1 MAGGGLPE
9 GMTMDGEL
17 GQNSV
22 AVGEESHWIPLT
34 DLMTGLMVIFLLIAV
49 SYMMQVEADAARIK
63 NVAVA
68 YSEIKDALFEDLNK
82 EFRLDLSKW
91 KAQLLKN
98 DLTIRFSEPEVLF
111 ATGSTELKPEFQ
123 AILQD
128 FFPRYV
134 RILTSP
140 KYRDSISEVRI
151 EGHTSSDWNGVA
163 AGDAY
168 FLNMELSQA
177 RTRSTLA
184 YVLNLPADREQVAW
198 LRRFVTANGL
208 SSSRLIMDNKG
219 MEDVA
224 RSRRVE
230 FRIRTDAETR
240 LAKILEVTK

>member
-1 MAGGGLPE
+1 
-9 GMTMDGEL
+9 MTMDGEL
-17 GQNSV
+17 GQNTV

-49 SYMMQVEADAARIK
+49 SYMMQVEADAARIN
-63 NVAVA
+63 NVAIA

-82 EFRLDLSKW
+82 EFRLDLSRW

-98 DLTIRFSEPEVLF
+98 DLTIRFLEPEVLF

-163 AGDAY
+163 SAGDAY

-219 MEDVA
+219 VEDVA

-240 LAKILEVTK
+240 LAKILEVTH

>member
-1 MAGGGLPE
+1 MEGQAPE
-9 GMTMDGEL
+9 TTT
-17 GQNSV
+17 
-22 AVGEESHWIPLT
+22 AVSEESHWIPLS

-49 SYMMQVEADAARIK
+49 SYMIQVEADAARIK
-63 NVAVA
+63 NVAIA
-68 YSEIKDALFEDLNK
+68 YSEIKDALFGDLNR
-82 EFRLDLSKW
+82 EFRNDLPKW
-91 KAQLLKN
+91 NAQLLKN

-111 ATGSTELKPEFQ
+111 ATGSSELKPEFQ
-123 AILQD
+123 RILQD

-134 RILTSP
+134 RILTSR

-184 YVLNLPADREQVAW
+184 YVMSLPADQEQLAW
-198 LRRFVTANGL
+198 LRKYVTANGL
-208 SSSRLIMDNKG
+208 SSSRLITDAKG
-219 MEDVA
+219 VEDVA

-230 FRIRTDAETR
+230 FRVRTDAETR
-240 LAKILEVTK
+240 LAKILEVSK

>member
-1 MAGGGLPE
+1 
-9 GMTMDGEL
+9 MDGEL
-17 GQNSV
+17 GQNTV
-22 AVGEESHWIPLT
+22 AVAEESHWIPLS

-63 NVAVA
+63 NVAIA

-82 EFRLDLSKW
+82 EFRLDLPKW

-184 YVLNLPADREQVAW
+184 YVLNLPGDREQVAW
-198 LRRFVTANGL
+198 LKRYLTANGL
-208 SSSRLIMDNKG
+208 SSSRLITDNKG
-219 MEDVA
+219 VEDVA

-240 LAKILEVTK
+240 LAKILEVSK

>member
-1 MAGGGLPE
+1 
-9 GMTMDGEL
+9 MDGDHGETTT
-17 GQNSV
+17 S

-63 NVAVA
+63 DVAVA

-82 EFRLDLSKW
+82 EFQADLPKW

-111 ATGSTELKPEFQ
+111 APGSSELKPEFQ

-134 RILTSP
+134 RILTSK

-151 EGHTSSDWNGVA
+151 EGHTSSVWNGSTSP
-163 AGDAY
+163 DQAY

-184 YVLNLPADREQVAW
+184 YVLNLPADQGEVAW
-198 LRRFVTANGL
+198 LRHYVTG
-208 SSSRLIMDNKG
+208 
-219 MEDVA
+219 VA
-224 RSRRVE
+224 R
-230 FRIRTDAETR
+230 
-240 LAKILEVTK
+240 

>member
-1 MAGGGLPE
+1 
-9 GMTMDGEL
+9 MDGES
-17 GQNSV
+17 GQTT

-63 NVAVA
+63 NVAIA
-68 YSEIKDALFEDLNK
+68 YSEIRDALFEDLNR
-82 EFRLDLSKW
+82 EFQADLPKW
-91 KAQLLKN
+91 KAQLLKT

-111 ATGSTELKPEFQ
+111 ATGSSELKPEFQ

-128 FFPRYV
+128 FFPRYM
-134 RILTSP
+134 RILTSK

-151 EGHTSSDWNGVA
+151 EGHTSSDWNGV
-163 AGDAY
+163 GSPEDAY
-168 FLNMELSQA
+168 FRNMELSQA

-184 YVLNLPADREQVAW
+184 YVLSLPADRGQVAW

-208 SSSRLIMDNKG
+208 SSSRLILDEHGN
-219 MEDVA
+219 EDVA

-230 FRIRTDAETR
+230 FRVRTDAETR
-240 LAKILEVTK
+240 LAKILEVSK

>member
-1 MAGGGLPE
+1 V
-9 GMTMDGEL
+9 DGES
-17 GQNSV
+17 GTTE

-63 NVAVA
+63 KIAIA
-68 YSEIKDALFEDLNK
+68 YSDIKDALFDDLQK
-82 EFRLDLSKW
+82 EFKADLPKW

-98 DLTIRFSEPEVLF
+98 DLAIRFSEPEVLF
-111 ATGSTELKPEFQ
+111 DSGSSQLKPEFQ

-128 FFPRYV
+128 FFPRYL
-134 RILTSP
+134 RILTLP
-140 KYRDSISEVRI
+140 KYRDAISEVRI
-151 EGHTSSDWNGVA
+151 EGHTSSDWKSGVA
-163 AGDAY
+163 SPDDAY

-184 YVLNLPADREQVAW
+184 YVMNLPADREQAAW

-208 SSSRLIMDNKG
+208 SSSRLIVDDKG
-219 MEDVA
+219 IEDTA

-240 LAKILEVTK
+240 IAKILEVSK

>member
-1 MAGGGLPE
+1 MDADPVR
-9 GMTMDGEL
+9 GMEVEAA
-17 GQNSV
+17 QESI

-63 NVAVA
+63 DVAVA
-68 YSEIKDALFEDLNK
+68 YSEIKDALFEDLNR
-82 EFRLDLSKW
+82 EFRADLPKW
-91 KAQLLKN
+91 KAQLIKS

-111 ATGSTELKPEFQ
+111 ATGSSELKPEFQ

-134 RILTSP
+134 KILTSR

-151 EGHTSSDWNGVA
+151 EGHTSSDWYGV
-163 AGDAY
+163 GNPDDAY
-168 FLNMELSQA
+168 FRNMELSQA

-184 YVLNLPADREQVAW
+184 YVLTLPADREELAW
-198 LRRFVTANGL
+198 LRKYVTANGL
-208 SSSRLIMDNKG
+208 SSSRLITDSNG
-219 MEDVA
+219 VEDVA

-230 FRIRTDAETR
+230 FRVRTDAETR
-240 LAKILEVTK
+240 LAKILEVSK